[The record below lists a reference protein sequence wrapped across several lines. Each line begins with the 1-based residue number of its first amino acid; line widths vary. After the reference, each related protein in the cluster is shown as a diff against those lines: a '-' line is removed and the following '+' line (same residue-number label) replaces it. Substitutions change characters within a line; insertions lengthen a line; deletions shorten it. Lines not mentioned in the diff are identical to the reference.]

1 MTKEAPRERKLAFI
15 NKFGPDALA
24 KRLVW
29 ALYNEGPDFLTD
41 EQIDLMTELQVA
53 DAMATTR
60 HTVRERN
67 RTNRA
72 RMAALGEVA

>member
-1 MTKEAPRERKLAFI
+1 MTAATRERKLKFI
-15 NKFGPDALA
+15 NSFGPEALA
-24 KRLVW
+24 ERLVW

-41 EQIDLMTELQVA
+41 DQINRLTEHQAA
-53 DAMATTR
+53 DAMATMR